1 MAAGYLSSHGHTEA
15 RDLYFRNS
23 SVLNISKLLLK
34 ILYSIKHYGINLDY
48 YHLLYNSDMR

>member
-34 ILYSIKHYGINLDY
+34 ILYSIRYYGINLDY